1 MKDIRHFDRIADALD
16 EEARLL
22 ALVAGGDSDFEA
34 MLWTAGQ
41 SLVAPRS
48 IGRLPGFERVTK
60 ESAERGWPVALRSSG
75 GGFVPQGPGILNL
88 SLMHVL
94 RGEDARDLA
103 STYRV
108 LTAPI
113 CRAASHLGAVSVG
126 PVVGSFCDGNYNVV
140 LDGRKLAGTAQRWTL
155 RRDGSGDSAVLAH
168 AIILCSP
175 GLEDACR
182 AINRLC
188 ALSGDKPGVR
198 RDSHVDRLPMDP
210 AAFGAMIMPWLA
222 EMARNSRSRAA
233 LSV

>member
-22 ALVAGGDSDFEA
+22 SLVAGGDSDFEA

-48 IGRLPGFERVTK
+48 IGRLPGFERAAK

-75 GGFVPQGPGILNL
+75 GGIVPQGPGILNL
-88 SLMHVL
+88 SLVHVL
-94 RGEDARDLA
+94 QGGDARDLA

-113 CRAASHLGAVSVG
+113 SRAASHLGAVSVG
-126 PVVGSFCDGNYNVV
+126 PVAGSFCDGNYNVV

-168 AIILCSP
+168 AIILCSAE
-175 GLEDACR
+175 LEDACR

-188 ALSGDKPGVR
+188 ALSGVRPGVR
-198 RDSHVDRLPMDP
+198 RDSHVDGLPMDP
-210 AAFGAMIMPWLA
+210 TAFGAMLSPWLA
-222 EMARNSRSRAA
+222 EMDRDSRSRLA